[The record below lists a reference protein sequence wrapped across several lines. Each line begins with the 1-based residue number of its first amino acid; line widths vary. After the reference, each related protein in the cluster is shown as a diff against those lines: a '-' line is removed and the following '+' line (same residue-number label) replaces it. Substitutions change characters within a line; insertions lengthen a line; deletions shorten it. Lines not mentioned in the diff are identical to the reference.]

1 MSVRI
6 IVSSARTTSETIER
20 YRFEGSVEH
29 IGEVIV
35 DGNHVGVIW
44 EAPNLYAANNQV
56 DRLSS
61 GLIGARAI
69 QTPEE
74 EAEFVNDLIYVAS
87 L

>member
-1 MSVRI
+1 MTVRI
-6 IVSSARTTSETIER
+6 IVSSAKTTPETIER

-44 EAPNLYAANNQV
+44 EAPNLYAANNQL

-61 GLIGARAI
+61 GFIGARI
-69 QTPEE
+69 VQTPEE
-74 EAEFVNDLIYVAS
+74 EAEFVNDLIYIAT